1 MTEELLTNAN
11 AIRNRIQDVSKLLES
26 LDLTD
31 TSGIDDT
38 PRISPIVIHAGMAQ
52 MVQFDVLPND
62 PLCPISE
69 MQKLDA
75 RMHKF
80 IVDMLKDYKR
90 QLIEM
95 FEKLA

>member
-11 AIRNRIQDVSKLLES
+11 AIRNRIQDVTKLLES

-31 TSGIDDT
+31 TSGIDTT

-52 MVQFDVLPND
+52 MMQFDVLPND
-62 PLCPISE
+62 TSQPISE

-75 RMHKF
+75 RIHGL
-80 IVDMLKDYKR
+80 IVGVLKDYKR
-90 QLIEM
+90 QLIDM
-95 FEKLA
+95 FKNLA

>member
-11 AIRNRIQDVSKLLES
+11 AIRNRIQDITKLLES

-31 TSGIDDT
+31 TSGIDDI

-52 MVQFDVLPND
+52 MIQFDVLPNNT
-62 PLCPISE
+62 LCPISE

-75 RMHKF
+75 RIYGL
-80 IVDMLKDYKR
+80 IVEVLKDYKR
-90 QLIEM
+90 QLVDM
-95 FEKLA
+95 FEKLK